1 MTTKVTILG
10 TGIMGAG
17 MARRLLDRGVSV
29 TVWNRNAARAAP
41 LAAAGATI
49 ASTPGEAAAQAD
61 IVVAMLADDDASRT
75 VWLAEDGAFATMRA
89 GATAVECSTL
99 THGWI
104 ATLATEAAT
113 RGIGLI
119 DAPVTGS
126 RAQAAAGELR
136 FLVGGD
142 AATVDG
148 ARPVLALLGVE
159 TIHLGPSGSGAMLK
173 LLNNFLCG
181 VQVAAL
187 AEAVAAIERSGLD
200 PDAAFRVIRTG
211 APGSPL
217 VNAVGDRMMRRAYE
231 PHFLVPLMAKDLD
244 YAARAM
250 KELGVDSLMAAP
262 ARSRFQ
268 TAAGQG
274 HDGDDIAAIVEPLR

>member
-10 TGIMGAG
+10 TGIMGSG

-49 ASTPGEAAAQAD
+49 ASTPGEAAARAD
-61 IVVAMLADDDASRT
+61 IVVAMLADDDASRG
-75 VWLAEDGAFATMRA
+75 VWLGESGAFATMRA
-89 GATAVECSTL
+89 GAIAVECSTL